1 MQNTGCNRWTMLVH
15 QHPLMLIAAA
25 AVIGIFLDSVCP
37 EGQKPLIFGGW
48 ICMTLVSLLTLS
60 ACFLSK
66 SKLSAVV
73 LISVIVLVM
82 SISGINHHWQDLRYQ
97 QSGLRGMIGPQE
109 RAAIVEGT
117 VCSTPTLRPNP
128 FAFRGSSP
136 DGDAKKSPW
145 NTSLVLSADQ
155 FRIGQVMHPT
165 DGFLRV
171 SIGERCD
178 HLRPGD
184 RIRAYGTITRA
195 DSPTN
200 PGSHDWVAADRSG
213 NIQGRLNVD
222 QVTQLELLTSNSGN
236 YSGKRM
242 VAEIAVRGRDVLL
255 DQLGETTG
263 PLAVALVLGQRDFVD
278 SNTRDRLLVT
288 GTAHLLSVSGMHLA
302 IVVSLAMFLA
312 SVLRMPIFWKVSFT
326 IAVCVFYTA
335 LTGGRPPV
343 LRAAILVST
352 FAIALWMRRPSQAIN
367 TLSLAGL
374 LLLFLNPENLFSVGV
389 QLSFLAVGTLLMA
402 SGRLNRQHQSK
413 IIDAAIDR
421 EEKLIALAEGAR
433 SRPVYHLKVLTKI
446 VTSLLWLSLCVT
458 AIAAPLVWHQFHVV
472 SIISVCTNVLLGP
485 LLFVALAAGLMTVIG
500 GLIHPWVAWPAAIV
514 CHATIWIMQSI
525 IAAAASIPLGH
536 AWMPAPPTFWVVV
549 FYIGLAATLLMP
561 RSMTARMT
569 RAAWITC
576 WMLVMFALASRP
588 AELPDRCVE
597 FTFVDVGHGTCVI
610 MRSGDEVWLYDC
622 GRLGN
627 DVGNSRHI
635 EEVLWSLG
643 VSRLN
648 GIVLSHAD
656 SDHFNALPG
665 ILTRFAVNQ
674 IVTPPGMMAEPETAL
689 EPIVKAI
696 RRHAIPTRELFV
708 GSVLAIGESE
718 VKVLHPPAVRVP
730 GSDNANSLV
739 LRLDHAG
746 TVVLLPGDLEP
757 PGTEVMTIQDRPPP
771 GGVMMAPHH
780 GSLAMD
786 AEMILQWARPAETIV
801 SGGRL
806 ARRPEVSAMLAQ
818 QGSQVHVTALSGAI
832 RVRINRNGEIDIRSW
847 LESPWCNIGKD

>member
-1 MQNTGCNRWTMLVH
+1 MLVH
-15 QHPLMLIAAA
+15 QQPLMLILAAA
-25 AVIGIFLDSVCP
+25 AVGILLDDACP
-37 EGQKPLIFGGW
+37 GNWKSLIFGSW
-48 ICMTLVSLLTLS
+48 ICITVVSLLTL
-60 ACFLSK
+60 AGCCFST
-66 SKLSAVV
+66 
-73 LISVIVLVM
+73 SVRPKMNLVSVLVLVT

-97 QSGLRGMIGPQE
+97 QSQLRGMIGPQAS
-109 RAAIVEGT
+109 AAVVEGT

-128 FAFRGSSP
+128 FAIRGAQTRGTQTRGAQN
-136 DGDAKKSPW
+136 DDAKISRW
-145 NTSLVLSADQ
+145 NTSLVLSVNQ
-155 FRIGQVMHPT
+155 FRVGQTMQPT
-165 DGFLRV
+165 DGLLRV
-171 SIGERCD
+171 CIGERCD

-184 RIRAYGTITRA
+184 RIRAYGSITRA

-213 NIQGRLNVD
+213 NIQGRLDID
-222 QVTQLELLTSNSGN
+222 QLEQLELLSSCP
-236 YSGKRM
+236 GKHVAKRV

-255 DQLGETTG
+255 ENLGETTG

-278 SNTRDRLLVT
+278 SSTRDLLLIT

-312 SVLRMPIFWKVSFT
+312 AVLRMPIFWKVAFT

-352 FAIALWMRRPSQAIN
+352 FSIAIWMRRPSQAIN

-389 QLSFLAVGTLLMA
+389 HLSFLAVGTLLMA
-402 SGRLNRQHQSK
+402 SGRLNRQHQSRTV
-413 IIDAAIDR
+413 DAAIDQ
-421 EEKLIALAEGAR
+421 EERLLALAEGSR
-433 SRPVYHLKVLTKI
+433 SRPVYYAGVFSKI

-458 AIAAPLVWHQFHVV
+458 AVAAPLVWHQFHVV

-485 LLFVALAAGLMTVIG
+485 LLFVALAAGLITVIG
-500 GLIHPWVAWPAAIV
+500 GLIHPWVALPAAAV
-514 CHATIWIMQSI
+514 CHATIWIMQTVI
-525 IAAAASIPLGH
+525 VAAASVPLGH
-536 AWMPAPPTFWVVV
+536 AWLPAPPTFWVIV
-549 FYIGLAATLLMP
+549 FYVGLAATLLIP
-561 RSMTARMT
+561 RSIAARLT
-569 RAAWITC
+569 RSVWISC
-576 WMLVMFALASRP
+576 WMLVAFVLATRP

-597 FTFVDVGHGTCVI
+597 FTFVDVGHGTCVV
-610 MRSGDEVWLYDC
+610 MRSADKVWLYDC

-627 DVGNSRHI
+627 DAGNSRHI
-635 EEVLWSLG
+635 EQVLWSLG
-643 VSRLN
+643 VSHLN

-665 ILTRFAVNQ
+665 IIGRFGVDQ
-674 IVTPPGMMAEPETAL
+674 IVTPPGMLAEPETAL

-696 RRHAIPTRELFV
+696 HRHSIPTRELSLGDVF
-708 GSVLAIGESE
+708 AIGQTQVE
-718 VKVLHPPAVRVP
+718 VLHPPAVRIP

-746 TVVLLPGDLEP
+746 AVALLPGDLEP
-757 PGTEVMTIQDRPPP
+757 PGTGVMTRQDRPPP

-786 AEMILQWARPAETIV
+786 ADMILNWARPAETIV

-818 QGSQVHVTALSGAI
+818 RGSQVHVTALSGAI
-832 RVRINRNGEIDIRSW
+832 RVRINGEGEIQIRSW
-847 LESPWCNIGKD
+847 LEAPWCKIDAE